1 VRRIL
6 MRRVVCLLA
15 AVALIT
21 GWLIPT
27 GPADAQTLANGR
39 TVSGDFKGAGYDQV
53 ATLYDVNDDLG
64 LRIVVLDPTPDG
76 KFTSSEWFLAGANRF
91 DLGRMKVAAADLN
104 RDGKMDL
111 AALYNDGNLTVHIVV
126 WLSTGA
132 SFNYQGN
139 AGWFR
144 HTNFD
149 WNRARDF
156 LAGTFDGT
164 PKTGL
169 VIPYVL
175 DNFRLKMLY
184 LVSTG
189 TGLFYTGDDGA
200 YDSGDGQID
209 ATKARFIAGHFTR
222 SDGIDQVAM
231 LYQYPNNRIGVHVFD
246 PSIRGLQ
253 PIGGW
258 AGRWISPLNFLDL
271 TWAKLA
277 TTDADGD
284 RRSDIVL
291 YYRYADGTSRV
302 HYMFAA
308 NNFALVDTS
317 GVQVFAAGVVP
328 WGATN
333 IVGGTFTPGGAGTF
347 ATLTDTGTGAT
358 QAGRLNGTLTTR
370 LFDGAAWMT
379 PASEMT
385 LVGCRSCWPLNGAP
399 IAAGQ
404 PNVHRRPLAVKIDN
418 APTARPHYGISQADM
433 VWELLV
439 EGFITRLAAYFH
451 SQDPSTIGAVRS
463 VRFSDRY
470 TTPMV
475 RGSLVFSGASQL
487 MEGLVRGDIAA
498 GYYVGVSPQI
508 GQGNAFYRTGVDGR
522 VAPHN
527 LFTSSDALRQATND
541 VGGGGA
547 VDVPAW
553 SFLQS
558 PVHPATIGGFIG
570 SVGASSLTIPYRA
583 DARVRYEYDA
593 ASHTYARYQS
603 SSNALT
609 FQREVDGNNNVAI
622 AARNVVIIY
631 TDVIVTDVVD
641 DAGGAPSLDMR
652 MVGTGP
658 ATVFR
663 DGLRQ
668 DGTWSRATNFDP
680 FVFTNFYGHRIYLSP
695 GQTWVH
701 VVPIDWQIFS
711 Q

>member
-1 VRRIL
+1 
-6 MRRVVCLLA
+6 MRRLVCALA
-15 AVALIT
+15 TIALVM
-21 GWLIPT
+21 GWLIPAT
-27 GPADAQTLANGR
+27 TSGSASAMTLANGR
-39 TVSGDFKGAGYDQV
+39 TLSGDFKGAGYDQV
-53 ATLYDVNDDLG
+53 AALYDPNDDLG

-76 KFTSSEWFLAGANRF
+76 KFTSSEWYLAGANHF
-91 DLGRMKVAAADLN
+91 DLGRMKVAAVDLN
-104 RDGKMDL
+104 RDGKTDL

-132 SFNYQGN
+132 NFAYQGN

-169 VIPYVL
+169 VIPYML

-184 LVSTG
+184 LISTG

-209 ATKARFIAGHFTR
+209 ATKARFMSGHFTR
-222 SDGIDQVAM
+222 SDGVDQVAM
-231 LYQYPNNRIGVHVFD
+231 VYQYPNAQIKVHVFD

-253 PIGGW
+253 PMGGW
-258 AGRWISPLNFLDL
+258 GGRWTSPLGFIDL
-271 TWAKLA
+271 NAAKLT
-277 TTDADGD
+277 TTDVDGD
-284 RRSDIVL
+284 RLSDILL
-291 YYRYADGTSRV
+291 YYSYPDGSSRV

-308 NNFALVDTS
+308 NNFALVDTR
-317 GVQVFAAGVVP
+317 GIQ
-328 WGATN
+328 
-333 IVGGTFTPGGAGTF
+333 TF
-347 ATLTDTGTGAT
+347 ATGAMPWAATSVVGGVFLKGGTGAFATITDLGTGAT
-358 QAGRLNGTLTTR
+358 QVGRLNGTLTSR
-370 LFDGAAWMT
+370 LFDAAAWTT
-379 PASEMT
+379 PPGEVSQI
-385 LVGCRSCWPLNGAP
+385 GCRNCWPLNGMP
-399 IAAGQ
+399 IIAGQ

-475 RGSLVFSGASQL
+475 RGSLIFSGASQL

-508 GQGNAFYRTGVDGR
+508 GQGNAFYRTNVDGR

-547 VDVPAW
+547 VDVPQW
-553 SFLQS
+553 NFLASQI
-558 PVHPATIGGFIG
+558 HPDTAGGFIG
-570 SVGASSLTIPYRA
+570 SVPASTFTIPYRA

-603 SSNALT
+603 SSTALT
-609 FQREVDGNNNVAI
+609 FQREVDGNNNAVI

-631 TDVIVTDVVD
+631 TDIVVTDVVD

-652 MVGTGP
+652 MIGTGP

-668 DGTWSRATNFDP
+668 DGTWSRGSNFDP
-680 FVFTNFYGHRIYLSP
+680 FVFTNLYGHKIYLSP

>member
-1 VRRIL
+1 MVRKL
-6 MRRVVCLLA
+6 VCALA
-15 AVALIT
+15 AVALVA
-21 GWLIPT
+21 GLF
-27 GPADAQTLANGR
+27 PASRAAAMTLENGKLL
-39 TVSGDFKGAGYDQV
+39 SGDFKGAGYDQV
-53 ATLYDVNDDLG
+53 AALYDPNDDLG
-64 LRIVVLDPTPDG
+64 LRIVVLDPTADG
-76 KFTSSEWFLAGANRF
+76 KFVSSEWYLAGANHF
-91 DLGRMKVAAADLN
+91 DLGRMKVAAVDLN
-104 RDGKMDL
+104 RDGKTDI
-111 AALYNDGNLTVHIVV
+111 AVLYNDGNLTVHIVV
-126 WLSTGA
+126 WLSTGT

-139 AGWFR
+139 QGWFR

-169 VIPYVL
+169 VIPYAL

-184 LVSTG
+184 LISTG
-189 TGLFYTGDDGA
+189 TGLFYAGDDGA
-200 YDSGDGQID
+200 YDSGEGQID
-209 ATKARFIAGHFTR
+209 AAKARFLSGHFTR
-222 SDGIDQVAM
+222 SDGIDQIAM
-231 LYQYPNNRIGVHVFD
+231 LYQYPNAQIKVHVFD

-258 AGRWISPLNFLDL
+258 TGRWTSPLGFIDL
-271 TWAKLA
+271 NAAKL
-277 TTDADGD
+277 TTADVDGD
-284 RRSDIVL
+284 KKTDIEM
-291 YYRYADGTSRV
+291 YYAYPDGSSRV
-302 HYMFAA
+302 HYMFAQ
-308 NNFALVDTS
+308 NNFALVDTR
-317 GVQVFAAGVVP
+317 GIQTFTGAVP
-328 WGATN
+328 WGTTE
-333 IVGGTFTPGGAGTF
+333 IVGGTFAKDAGGSF
-347 ATLTDTGTGAT
+347 AMVTDLGTGAT
-358 QAGRLNGTLTTR
+358 QVGRLNGTLTTR
-370 LFDGAAWMT
+370 VYDGAAWLT
-379 PASEMT
+379 PPNEVSQI
-385 LVGCRSCWPLNGAP
+385 GCRNCWPLNGMP
-399 IAAGQ
+399 IVQGQ
-404 PNVHRRPLAVKIDN
+404 PNVQRRPLAVKIDN

-451 SQDPSTIGAVRS
+451 SQDPTTIGAVRS

-475 RGSLVFSGASQL
+475 RGSLIFSGASQL

-508 GQGNAFYRTGVDGR
+508 GQGNAFYRTSVDGR

-541 VGGGGA
+541 VGGGGP
-547 VDVPAW
+547 VSVPQW
-553 SFLQS
+553 NFLAS
-558 PVHPATIGGFIG
+558 AVHPDTAGGFIG
-570 SVGASSLTIPYRA
+570 SVPASSLTIPYRT
-583 DARVRYEYDA
+583 DARVRYDYDA

-603 SSNALT
+603 SSTALT

-622 AARNVVIIY
+622 AARNIVIIY
-631 TDVIVTDVVD
+631 TDVIVTDVID

-652 MVGTGP
+652 LVGTGK

-668 DGTWSRATNFDP
+668 DGTWSRGTNFDA
-680 FVFTNFYGHRIYLSP
+680 FVFTNLYGHKIYLSP

-701 VVPIDWQIFS
+701 VVPVDWQIFS